1 MKRLLQLI
9 IKDYRKSTTSKP
21 HKSFSSLSPFQYFF
35 ISVMIYQNIRRL
47 TEKMTNFSTEKFKI
61 FLNSM
66 SNPSDSKIRDYYS
79 NQEFA
84 AFNIDFE
91 NVEIALRIA
100 GILGKSGTHFDIT
113 NFCFP
118 DTNEIDYIQF
128 MVFKINDPELLTFLD
143 QI

>member
-1 MKRLLQLI
+1 
-9 IKDYRKSTTSKP
+9 
-21 HKSFSSLSPFQYFF
+21 
-35 ISVMIYQNIRRL
+35 
-47 TEKMTNFSTEKFKI
+47 MTNFPPKKFKI

-66 SNPSDSKIRDYYS
+66 SNPSNPSDSKIRDYYS
-79 NQEFA
+79 NQEFV
-84 AFNIDFE
+84 AFNIDFA

-100 GILGKSGTHFDIT
+100 GILGKSETQFEIT

>member
-1 MKRLLQLI
+1 
-9 IKDYRKSTTSKP
+9 
-21 HKSFSSLSPFQYFF
+21 
-35 ISVMIYQNIRRL
+35 
-47 TEKMTNFSTEKFKI
+47 MTNFSTEKFKI

-66 SNPSDSKIRDYYS
+66 SNPSNPSDSKIRDYYS
-79 NQEFA
+79 NQQYV

-91 NVEIALRIA
+91 NVENALRIA